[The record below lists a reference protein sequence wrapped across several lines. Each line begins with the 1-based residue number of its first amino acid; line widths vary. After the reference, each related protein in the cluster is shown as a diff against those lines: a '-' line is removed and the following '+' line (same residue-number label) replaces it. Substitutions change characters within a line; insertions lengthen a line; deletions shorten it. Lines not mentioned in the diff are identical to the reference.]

1 MISASNKN
9 EAMSDH
15 RRHESDCGSPEVQ
28 ISILTARIKEVAEHM
43 REHKHD
49 FHSRRGLVQ
58 MVAKRNRLLRYLRNT
73 QRERYLDTIKKLG
86 LRK

>member
-1 MISASNKN
+1 MISATSKN
-9 EAMSDH
+9 EAMADH
-15 RRHESDCGSPEVQ
+15 RRHENDSGSPEIQ
-28 ISILTARIKEVAEHM
+28 IAILTARIKEVAGHM

-73 QRERYLDTIKKLG
+73 KREIYLDTIKKLG